1 MQPEYEKVMGV
12 EDDPDYKYVKAADK
26 LSAYIKCLEEED
38 MGNND
43 FKEAKDSIKKI
54 IDDME
59 MEEVEYFMEHFMD
72 SYNQTLDEI
81 N

>member
-1 MQPEYEKVMGV
+1 MQSEYEKVMGV

-43 FKEAKDSIKKI
+43 FKEAKDSIKQI

-59 MEEVEYFMEHFMD
+59 MEEVEYFMEHFIE